1 MADPSRG
8 DPGVC
13 GGSLEVYVEPVLPEP
28 TILVAGGGH
37 VGRAVVSLA
46 SWLGWRVV
54 LSDDRAEFCS
64 PETLPA
70 DVVTMRSRVTF
81 LDEESGEQHSVE
93 LVYPRAADMEQGR
106 VSVLTPVGAALI
118 GLRRGAAIDW
128 PNRLGTL
135 RRLTIVDVVQPERG
149 G

>member
-1 MADPSRG
+1 MPVSTAAPVRPPITLIEDEGDLLFNLACAARDRSTMAAG
-8 DPGVC
+8 LL
-13 GGSLEVYVEPVLPEP
+13 LEE
-28 TILVAGGGH
+28 
-37 VGRAVVSLA
+37 LA
-46 SWLGWRVV
+46 
-54 LSDDRAEFCS
+54 RAEFCS
-64 PETLPA
+64 PESLPA